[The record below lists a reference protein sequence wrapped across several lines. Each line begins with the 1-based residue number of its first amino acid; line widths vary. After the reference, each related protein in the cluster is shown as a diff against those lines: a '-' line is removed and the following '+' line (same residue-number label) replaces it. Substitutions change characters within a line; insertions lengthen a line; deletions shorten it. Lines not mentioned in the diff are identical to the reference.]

1 MPLACL
7 LLLATDATNAISGDR
22 PGLLNSSTLVPPGYV
37 QLEVGFAR
45 DHARGT
51 SDTSAFPTA
60 LRYGLSDQ
68 LELRASANG
77 WNRIDAH
84 GAPDDEGFGPLT
96 LGVKGPIA
104 RDWADLDLRGADSVA
119 WVAELRM
126 PGAVLGDEPNSFSPS
141 ISAVASWTPDQGPW
155 QVSGQVGLA
164 YEPSEESMLLS
175 FAAGA
180 SRPIG
185 GTSSVYFEAGWFP
198 RTRGGPD
205 PLAVGAGLI
214 ALASRD
220 VQLDIGVDMGLGQTN
235 GDWSA
240 GLGLCWRW

>member
-1 MPLACL
+1 
-7 LLLATDATNAISGDR
+7 LLATDGAQAISGDR
-22 PGLLNSSTLVPPGYV
+22 PGLLNSSTLVPRGYM
-37 QLEVGFAR
+37 QLEVGFSR
-45 DHARGT
+45 DHVRDT

-60 LRYGLSDQ
+60 LRYGLSDE

-104 RDWADLDLRGADSVA
+104 RDWADLDLRWADSVA

-126 PGAVLGDEPNSFSPS
+126 PGSALADEPNSFSPS
-141 ISAVASWTPDQGPW
+141 ISAVASWTPGRGPW
-155 QVSGQVGLA
+155 QAGGQIGMA
-164 YEPSEESMLLS
+164 YEPDEATMVLD
-175 FAAGA
+175 FAASA

-185 GTSSVYFEAGWFP
+185 GTTSVYVETGWFP
-198 RTRGGPD
+198 RTNGGPD
-205 PLAVGAGLI
+205 PLVVGAGLI
-214 ALASRD
+214 ALASLD
-220 VQLDIGVDMGLGQTN
+220 VQLDIGVDVGLGETS

-240 GLGLCWRW
+240 GVGLCWRW

>member
-7 LLLATDATNAISGDR
+7 CLLALDGAQAISGDR
-22 PGLLNSSTLVPPGYV
+22 PGLLNSSTLVPRGFT
-37 QLEVGFAR
+37 QLEIGYAR

-51 SDTSAFPTA
+51 GDTSAFPTA
-60 LRYGLSDQ
+60 VRCGLSDE

-77 WNRIDAH
+77 WSRLDAH
-84 GAPDDEGFGPLT
+84 GAPDEQAVGPLT

-104 RDWADLDLRGADSVA
+104 RDWADLDFGWADSVA
-119 WVAELRM
+119 WVAELRL
-126 PGAVLGDEPNSFSPS
+126 PGGALGDEPNSFSPS
-141 ISAVASWTPDQGPW
+141 LSAVASWTPEQGPW
-155 QVSGQVGLA
+155 QAGAQVGAA
-164 YEPSEESMLLS
+164 YEPSAGAMILNL
-175 FAAGA
+175 AAGA
-180 SRPIG
+180 SRPLG
-185 GTSSVYFEAGWFP
+185 DTTSLYLEAGWLP

-205 PLAVGAGLI
+205 PLVVGAGLI

-220 VQLDIGVDMGLGQTN
+220 VQLDLGVDLGLGETS